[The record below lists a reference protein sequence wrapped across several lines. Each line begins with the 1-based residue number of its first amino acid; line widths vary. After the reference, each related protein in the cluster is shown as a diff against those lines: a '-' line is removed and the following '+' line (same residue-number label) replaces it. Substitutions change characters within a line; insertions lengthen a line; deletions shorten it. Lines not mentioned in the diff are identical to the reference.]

1 MSIEQKEDL
10 EKIKQLEEENNII
23 KTNFESYQIATG
35 KERLEQNEKINKMEQ
50 ALQVMNE
57 EYEKLCKKF
66 GEISQ
71 RNEKLV
77 NTNNLLREKIEAI
90 QNNEL
95 LYKNEN
101 SKLVKKIIQYE
112 NDIKLL
118 NSQLKDSTLKNNKL
132 SKSNKELTS
141 KNKELIIELENRENR
156 LKALRDMNMI
166 LENKRNK
173 LVKKFSEIMKTY
185 QDEKV
190 KTITEKEQLNTNQ
203 KSEKKN

>member
-1 MSIEQKEDL
+1 MSIDQKEDL

-166 LENKRNK
+166 LENKGNK

-203 KSEKKN
+203 QSEKKN

>member
-166 LENKRNK
+166 LENKGNK

>member
-1 MSIEQKEDL
+1 
-10 EKIKQLEEENNII
+10 
-23 KTNFESYQIATG
+23 
-35 KERLEQNEKINKMEQ
+35 
-50 ALQVMNE
+50 
-57 EYEKLCKKF
+57 
-66 GEISQ
+66 
-71 RNEKLV
+71 
-77 NTNNLLREKIEAI
+77 
-90 QNNEL
+90 
-95 LYKNEN
+95 
-101 SKLVKKIIQYE
+101 VKKIIQYE

-166 LENKRNK
+166 LENKGNK

>member
-23 KTNFESYQIATG
+23 KTNFESYQAATE
-35 KERLEQNEKINKMEQ
+35 KERKEQNEKINKMEQ

-77 NTNNLLREKIEAI
+77 NSNNLLREKIEAI

-118 NSQLKDSTLKNNKL
+118 NGQLKDSSLKNNKL

-166 LENKRNK
+166 LENKGNK

-190 KTITEKEQLNTNQ
+190 KTITEKEQLNTIQ

>member
-166 LENKRNK
+166 LENKGNK

-190 KTITEKEQLNTNQ
+190 KTITEKEQLNTIQ

>member
-118 NSQLKDSTLKNNKL
+118 NGQLKDSSLKNNKL

-166 LENKRNK
+166 LENKGNK

>member
-118 NSQLKDSTLKNNKL
+118 NGQLKDSTLKNNKL

-166 LENKRNK
+166 LENKGNK

>member
-50 ALQVMNE
+50 ALQLMNE

-166 LENKRNK
+166 LENKGNK

>member
-118 NSQLKDSTLKNNKL
+118 NGQLKDSSLK
-132 SKSNKELTS
+132 
-141 KNKELIIELENRENR
+141 
-156 LKALRDMNMI
+156 
-166 LENKRNK
+166 
-173 LVKKFSEIMKTY
+173 KKK
-185 QDEKV
+185 Q
-190 KTITEKEQLNTNQ
+190 
-203 KSEKKN
+203 KKNE

>member
-1 MSIEQKEDL
+1 MKE
-10 EKIKQLEEENNII
+10 
-23 KTNFESYQIATG
+23 
-35 KERLEQNEKINKMEQ
+35 
-50 ALQVMNE
+50 ALQVKNE

-77 NTNNLLREKIEAI
+77 NSNNLLREKIEAI

-118 NSQLKDSTLKNNKL
+118 NGQLKDSNLKNNKL
-132 SKSNKELTS
+132 NKVNKELTS

-156 LKALRDMNMI
+156 LKALREMNMI
-166 LENKRNK
+166 LENKGNK
-173 LVKKFSEIMKTY
+173 LIKKFGDVMKVY
-185 QDEKV
+185 QNNLNVNDKD
-190 KTITEKEQLNTNQ
+190 KQNTNNTN
-203 KSEKKN
+203 KPNDKN

>member
-77 NTNNLLREKIEAI
+77 NTNNLLREKI
-90 QNNEL
+90 
-95 LYKNEN
+95 
-101 SKLVKKIIQYE
+101 
-112 NDIKLL
+112 
-118 NSQLKDSTLKNNKL
+118 
-132 SKSNKELTS
+132 
-141 KNKELIIELENRENR
+141 
-156 LKALRDMNMI
+156 
-166 LENKRNK
+166 
-173 LVKKFSEIMKTY
+173 
-185 QDEKV
+185 
-190 KTITEKEQLNTNQ
+190 
-203 KSEKKN
+203 

>member
-118 NSQLKDSTLKNNKL
+118 NGQLKDSSLKNNKL

-166 LENKRNK
+166 LENKGNK

-190 KTITEKEQLNTNQ
+190 KTITEKEQLNTIQ

>member
-118 NSQLKDSTLKNNKL
+118 NGQLKDSSLKNNKL

-156 LKALRDMNMI
+156 LKALREMNMI
-166 LENKRNK
+166 LENKGNK
-173 LVKKFSEIMKTY
+173 LIKKFDDVMKIY
-185 QDEKV
+185 QNN
-190 KTITEKEQLNTNQ
+190 LNAND
-203 KSEKKN
+203 KDKLNKNINIKQNDKN

>member
-141 KNKELIIELENRENR
+141 KNKELIIELENKENR
-156 LKALRDMNMI
+156 IKELRDMNMI
-166 LENKRNK
+166 LENKGNK